1 MNLEAAK
8 EVLTGDDLTL
18 DGVADLVLKRIAQF
32 LGECASEEAFCA
44 MAVDE
49 KRDLNG
55 KLLSLTLVACDDVA
69 GDPVRRVARG

>member
-32 LGECASEEAFCA
+32 MGECASDESFCA

-49 KRDLNG
+49 KRDQSG
-55 KLLSLTLVACDDVA
+55 KLLSLTLVACDDVS
-69 GDPVRRVARG
+69 GEPVRRVVRG